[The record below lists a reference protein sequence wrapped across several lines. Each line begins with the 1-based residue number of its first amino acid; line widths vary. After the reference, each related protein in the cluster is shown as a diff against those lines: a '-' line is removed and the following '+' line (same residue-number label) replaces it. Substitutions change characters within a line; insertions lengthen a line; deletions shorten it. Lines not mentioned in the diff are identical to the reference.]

1 MIEILNSFGSIQKV
15 MTSMLSTH
23 TDRRRKS
30 KLQLG
35 LVHELNPVC
44 QRLLLLLLLRLLLLL
59 LLLLRSQRRLV
70 KPTQTELRN
79 EWCLITVHVVPHVLH
94 HSNFDT
100 CLSCRREA
108 VYD

>member
-1 MIEILNSFGSIQKV
+1 
-15 MTSMLSTH
+15 MLSTR

-44 QRLLLLLLLRLLLLL
+44 QRLLLQLLLLL

-79 EWCLITVHVVPHVLH
+79 EWCLITVHVVPHALH

>member
-1 MIEILNSFGSIQKV
+1 
-15 MTSMLSTH
+15 MLSTR

-44 QRLLLLLLLRLLLLL
+44 QRLLLLLLLLLRLLLLL

-79 EWCLITVHVVPHVLH
+79 EWCLITVHVVPHALH